1 MNNRKLKIVI
11 NCWVLRNKNIDGIGY
26 FTINTFQRIIK
37 ANPQVSFEMLC
48 DKNFTE
54 SYFDFPNVKINR
66 IFPPYRHPVLYVL
79 YLEMI
84 LPFVLRRSKPDLFVS
99 AEGFLSLMSSCRQ
112 LPLIYDLNFE
122 HNPENLSFKNRLYFR
137 FFFKRFAR
145 KAKRIATISEYSK
158 SDIVNW
164 YKVPADK
171 IDNVSCGINSNFF
184 VLTEEAREAA
194 RIKFS
199 NGIPYFFF
207 VGSMH
212 PRKNMLRLLQAFN
225 AFKEKTGS
233 HFKLVIAGAMV
244 WNKSEIMDAYEQ
256 SPYKQDINFT
266 GRLSDDDLKL
276 ALGAAYALSFVP
288 IFEGFGLPIVEA
300 FEAGVPVLAAN
311 ATSLPEVA
319 GDAAVYADPFD
330 VQSICDGM
338 TRLYENKNNLCGQL
352 IAKGFEQKKLF
363 SWDRTAALLWES
375 MQKAM
380 Q

>member
-1 MNNRKLKIVI
+1 MKITI

-37 ANPQVSFEMLC
+37 ANPQVSFVMLC

-54 SYFDFPNVKINR
+54 SYFDYPNVEIR
-66 IFPPYRHPVLYVL
+66 RLFPPYRHPVLYIL
-79 YLEMI
+79 YLEFI
-84 LPFVLRRSKPDLFVS
+84 LPFALWRSKPDLFVS

-145 KAKRIATISEYSK
+145 KAKRIATISEFSK
-158 SDIVNW
+158 QDIVNW
-164 YKVPADK
+164 YKVPAEK
-171 IDNVSCGINSNFF
+171 IDNVSCGINSNFY
-184 VLTEEAREAA
+184 VLSAEAKKTAQQ
-194 RIKFS
+194 KFS
-199 NGIPYFFF
+199 SGIHYFFF

-225 AFKEKTGS
+225 IFKEKTGS
-233 HFKLVIAGAMV
+233 NFKLVIAGAMV

-256 SPYKQDINFT
+256 SPYKSDINFT

-330 VQSICDGM
+330 VQSICDGLVK
-338 TRLYENKNNLCGQL
+338 LYENKNNLCDQL

-363 SWDRTAALLWES
+363 SWDRTAKLLWES

>member
-1 MNNRKLKIVI
+1 MKITI

-37 ANPQVSFEMLC
+37 ANPQVSFVMLC

-54 SYFDFPNVKINR
+54 SYFDFPNVEIR
-66 IFPPYRHPVLYVL
+66 RLFPPYRHPVLYIL
-79 YLEMI
+79 YLEFI
-84 LPFVLRRSKPDLFVS
+84 LPFVLWRSKPDLFVS
-99 AEGFLSLMSSCRQ
+99 AEGFLSLMSSSRQ

-145 KAKRIATISEYSK
+145 KAKRIATISEFSK
-158 SDIVNW
+158 QDIVNW
-164 YKVPADK
+164 YKVPAEK
-171 IDNVSCGINSNFF
+171 IDNVSCGINSNFY
-184 VLTEEAREAA
+184 VLSAEAKKVAQQ
-194 RIKFS
+194 KFS

-225 AFKEKTGS
+225 IFKEKTGS
-233 HFKLVIAGAMV
+233 DFKLVIAGAMV

-256 SPYKQDINFT
+256 SPYKSDINFT

-319 GDAAVYADPFD
+319 GDAAVYADPFN
-330 VQSICDGM
+330 VQSISDGLVK
-338 TRLYENKNNLCGQL
+338 LYENKNNLCDQL

-363 SWDRTAALLWES
+363 SWDRTAKLLWES